1 MSDELK
7 KIYSKYFDDSGEM
20 KPKGKA
26 IMGEGLKGLSGPK
39 TITEKGAFLP
49 KAKDVVT
56 KAAKASKYGKIAAGV
71 AGAGLALKQYLK
83 SKMSNDEVS
92 KKSMGGK
99 IYKAN
104 EGMSASEYFGVEFKD
119 TSSEEE
125 KESNKKSAKALAK
138 EVSKKSMGGDMK
150 KGYGKARTSG
160 MGLQDENITLGKGSD
175 YIKDLL

>member
-56 KAAKASKYGKIAAGV
+56 KAAKTSKYGKIAAGV
-71 AGAGLALKQYLK
+71 VGAGLAIKQYLK
-83 SKMSNDEVS
+83 SKTDKVEDVD
-92 KKSMGGK
+92 KKSMGGE
-99 IYKAN
+99 I
-104 EGMSASEYFGVEFKD
+104 EI
-119 TSSEEE
+119 T
-125 KESNKKSAKALAK
+125 
-138 EVSKKSMGGDMK
+138 
-150 KGYGKARTSG
+150 KGK
-160 MGLQDENITLGKGSD
+160 D